1 MTNLINFTEIRI
13 SKPNHGRLVAKL
25 YADIGVVE
33 ISEKNGRLTIW
44 YPLGTPVSYREEVR
58 PHVGSAEPIKDS
70 SGRTACFYYSADN
83 LLEIKKGRCYT
94 HIQFPPGSKLEFDT
108 DDVGQALS

>member
-1 MTNLINFTEIRI
+1 MAQLTEIRTTKH
-13 SKPNHGRLVAKL
+13 SYNRLVARL
-25 YADIGVVE
+25 YEALGLIE
-33 ISEKNGRLTIW
+33 ISEKGGRLTIW
-44 YPLGTPVSYREEVR
+44 FPLGTPVSYREEVR

-70 SGRTACFYYSADN
+70 DGRTACFYYHADN

>member
-1 MTNLINFTEIRI
+1 MVMHQSKIRNQAGH
-13 SKPNHGRLVAKL
+13 PVARLYEDL
-25 YADIGVVE
+25 GVSVLE
-33 ISEKNGRLTIW
+33 ISEKGGRLTIW
-44 YPLGTPVSYREEVR
+44 YPPGTPVSYREEVM
-58 PHVGSAEPIKDS
+58 PHAGSAEPIKDS
-70 SGRTACFYYSADN
+70 FGRTACFYYSADN